1 MMGVSPSTCN
11 MRVYFNGKN
20 VAQTPAASTY
30 DILNL
35 QINVTSQAGINSLG
49 IYGMGHEDHNGTTID
64 NVRLSPLVNF
74 NR

>member
-1 MMGVSPSTCN
+1 M
-11 MRVYFNGKN
+11 
-20 VAQTPAASTY
+20 AQTPAASTY